1 VAKEGLATHQK
12 KGRHRQATIVF
23 LDETGFLL
31 QPVNRRTWAPRGE
44 TPVQYAFARHDR
56 LSAIGAVTLSPERQ
70 RINTYWQFYS
80 GNIVATDVV
89 AFLRHLHRQI
99 GRKLIVVLDRFNVH
113 RKAARLLN
121 EEGAGWLTIEWL
133 PAYAPDLN
141 PVEAMWSCTK
151 YSDLANYTPANLDE
165 LAEAATDSLISQNGD
180 RRTKRSYF
188 HTAKLSL

>member
-1 VAKEGLATHQK
+1 M
-12 KGRHRQATIVF
+12 F

-44 TPVQYAFARHDR
+44 TPVQYASARHDR

-70 RINTYWQFYS
+70 RTNTYWQFYS

-113 RKAARLLN
+113 RKAARLLK
-121 EEGAGWLTIEWL
+121 EQGAGWLTIDWL

-151 YSDLANYTPANLDE
+151 YSDLANYTPANLHD
-165 LAEAATDSLISQNGD
+165 LSEAATDSLISQNGD
-180 RRTKRSYF
+180 QRTKRSYF
-188 HTAKLSL
+188 QTAKLNL

>member
-1 VAKEGLATHQK
+1 M
-12 KGRHRQATIVF
+12 F

-44 TPVQYAFARHDR
+44 TPVQYASARHDR
-56 LSAIGAVTLSPERQ
+56 LSAIGAVTLSPQRQ
-70 RINTYWQFYS
+70 RINTYWQFYD

-99 GRKLIVVLDRFNVH
+99 GRRLIVVLDRFNVH
-113 RKAARLLN
+113 RKAARLLK
-121 EEGAGWLTIEWL
+121 EHGAGWLTIEWL

-151 YSDLANYTPANLDE
+151 YGDLANYTPANLHD
-165 LAEAATDSLISQNGD
+165 LGEAATDSLISQYSD
-180 RRTKRSYF
+180 HRTKRSYF
-188 HTAKLSL
+188 QTAKLNL